1 MRSLCSPV
9 STVRTAL
16 LSSPMRLCLVP
27 SHHNSIV
34 ALWVGET
41 TVTSAFRNAKRLA
54 AVKHS
59 GGFWCGRIRGP
70 VWFLLAD
77 EIQRTL
83 QFQLEL
89 RAFRQIDLLPPPG
102 FHQVGFQRSQ
112 CRAFCG
118 FLFVLVFHA
127 MHRTHG
133 GACGGG
139 LRGVFLRAAAAFDYA
154 FLDRAGLDAM
164 VARHGG
170 HLCNDGQLAEA

>member
-77 EIQRTL
+77 E
-83 QFQLEL
+83 
-89 RAFRQIDLLPPPG
+89 
-102 FHQVGFQRSQ
+102 
-112 CRAFCG
+112 
-118 FLFVLVFHA
+118 

-139 LRGVFLRAAAAFDYA
+139 LRGVFLRAAASFDYA

-170 HLCNDGQLAEA
+170 HLCNDGQLPEAGLNFVEGQPNFRAAGRPRGIDAADVPGDYCAER